1 MLIVLAIF
9 ALAPTAASTFTWKFI
24 LPDFESS
31 EILPGLLFL
40 ATGVAYQSGDDFS
53 FECIKQRCPA
63 ESLACL
69 LDAGC
74 RNYVRALSF
83 GVDGAGDGC
92 SRELTREALCGISCS
107 RAVVA
112 FSACSEGPGR
122 DCVFSTDGMPVVV
135 HRNALD
141 ESELQ
146 LIASLALAQQS
157 TPGNHQN
164 RTFGTTDG
172 TTGHVVTWLT
182 PAIHEERELVSH
194 LFGLAR
200 SSVAAGGWR
209 VRDFDGLKMRCAE
222 LLEYGGGGAATG
234 LGWHWDVG
242 STLTMVTM
250 LHASANSSSGSEAS
264 GELQLSTNCTITR
277 LPLQRGDVAVY
288 RSRHR
293 HRVTTVTQ
301 PRTVLAVEWWRGDQ
315 TNTPSR
321 PPFPGKR
328 LVEPPPTEAEEAA
341 LAAQPEEAR
350 GRPAPLPEGDVNF
363 AVEL

>member
-122 DCVFSTDGMPVVV
+122 DCVFSTDGM
-135 HRNALD
+135 L
-141 ESELQ
+141 SS
-146 LIASLALAQQS
+146 IATRSMSRSCSSSPRSHSRSRA
-157 TPGNHQN
+157 P
-164 RTFGTTDG
+164 R
-172 TTGHVVTWLT
+172 
-182 PAIHEERELVSH
+182 AITKTAR
-194 LFGLAR
+194 LAR
-200 SSVAAGGWR
+200 
-209 VRDFDGLKMRCAE
+209 
-222 LLEYGGGGAATG
+222 
-234 LGWHWDVG
+234 
-242 STLTMVTM
+242 
-250 LHASANSSSGSEAS
+250 
-264 GELQLSTNCTITR
+264 
-277 LPLQRGDVAVY
+277 
-288 RSRHR
+288 
-293 HRVTTVTQ
+293 
-301 PRTVLAVEWWRGDQ
+301 RT
-315 TNTPSR
+315 
-321 PPFPGKR
+321 
-328 LVEPPPTEAEEAA
+328 
-341 LAAQPEEAR
+341 AR
-350 GRPAPLPEGDVNF
+350 RAMS
-363 AVEL
+363 